1 FAFLFLL
8 LLRLHHRAFFRV
20 DCFGMDA
27 SNTSDAY
34 IRISNDVI
42 SKSRNDLVF
51 SGELDESVLTELHA
65 TWRRKMIQAG
75 VIRGTIDTSSPSFPT
90 TTPLM
95 QIQEPNPLH
104 GYAQNQSGIDT
115 DAQFPSTELG
125 LSIKDESEGFHIPQ
139 QDGASDDIK
148 PSAFA
153 PHDDDDE
160 SLNEDD
166 DYEED
171 DINDDEDIPHLIM
184 CQFDYVKKRKN
195 KWECKLKAGVMQI
208 NEKNILF
215 SEVGRSS

>member
-1 FAFLFLL
+1 
-8 LLRLHHRAFFRV
+8 
-20 DCFGMDA
+20 MDA

-95 QIQEPNPLH
+95 QIQDPNPLH

-115 DAQFPSTELG
+115 DAQFPSTLG

-153 PHDDDDE
+153 PHGKVSDVW
-160 SLNEDD
+160 
-166 DYEED
+166 
-171 DINDDEDIPHLIM
+171 
-184 CQFDYVKKRKN
+184 VKKRKN

-215 SEVGRSS
+215 SEVGPTS

>member
-1 FAFLFLL
+1 
-8 LLRLHHRAFFRV
+8 
-20 DCFGMDA
+20 M
-27 SNTSDAY
+27 
-34 IRISNDVI
+34 
-42 SKSRNDLVF
+42 
-51 SGELDESVLTELHA
+51 
-65 TWRRKMIQAG
+65 
-75 VIRGTIDTSSPSFPT
+75 
-90 TTPLM
+90 
-95 QIQEPNPLH
+95 
-104 GYAQNQSGIDT
+104 
-115 DAQFPSTELG
+115 
-125 LSIKDESEGFHIPQ
+125 SIKNEGEGLYIPQ

-215 SEVGRSS
+215 SETKGDFTF

>member
-1 FAFLFLL
+1 
-8 LLRLHHRAFFRV
+8 
-20 DCFGMDA
+20 MDA

-34 IRISNDVI
+34 IRITNDVI

-51 SGELDESVLTELHA
+51 TGELDESVLTELHSI
-65 TWRRKMIQAG
+65 WRRKMIQAG
-75 VIRGTIDTSSPSFPT
+75 VIRGTIETSSPP
-90 TTPLM
+90 
-95 QIQEPNPLH
+95 IQNPNPLH
-104 GYAQNQSGIDT
+104 GYAQNKSGIDS
-115 DAQFPSTELG
+115 DPQFPSTELSM
-125 LSIKDESEGFHIPQ
+125 SIKNEGEGLYIPQ

-215 SEVGRSS
+215 SETKGDFTF

>member
-1 FAFLFLL
+1 
-8 LLRLHHRAFFRV
+8 
-20 DCFGMDA
+20 MDA
-27 SNTSDAY
+27 SHTSDAY
-34 IRISNDVI
+34 ISISNDVI

-51 SGELDESVLTELHA
+51 SGELDESVLSELHA

-75 VIRGTIDTSSPSFPT
+75 VIRGTIE
-90 TTPLM
+90 TTPL
-95 QIQEPNPLH
+95 IQDPNPLH
-104 GYAQNQSGIDT
+104 GYDKNQSGIDKT
-115 DAQFPSTELG
+115 DDQFPSTELAM
-125 LSIKDESEGFHIPQ
+125 SIKNEGDYIPQ
-139 QDGASDDIK
+139 HDGAFDDIK

-153 PHDDDDE
+153 SHDDDDE

-171 DINDDEDIPHLIM
+171 EINDDEDIPHLIM

-215 SEVGRSS
+215 SETKGDFTF